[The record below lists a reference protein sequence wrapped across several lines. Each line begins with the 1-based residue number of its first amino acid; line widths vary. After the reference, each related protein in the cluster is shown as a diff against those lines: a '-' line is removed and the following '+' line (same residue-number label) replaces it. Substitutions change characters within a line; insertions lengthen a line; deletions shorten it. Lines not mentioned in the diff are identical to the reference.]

1 MSSAQSIITIVDYGI
16 GNRGSIVNMLKRIG
30 APCRVS
36 GDPQEVASAE
46 ALIVPGVG
54 AFDAGMANLNERGLT
69 EAIRSA
75 AIERRTPVL
84 GICLGMQLLAEGSE
98 EGVLPG
104 LSLVRGHAKR
114 FQQPAQDTPIKIPHM
129 SWAQLEIV
137 RPNRLFDDGE
147 QRFYFVHSYHVACDD
162 ARDVIGLADHGGRFV
177 AAFERGNVLGVQF
190 HPEKSHRYG
199 MRLLKN
205 FAERVCVPA

>member
-1 MSSAQSIITIVDYGI
+1 MSAAKQMITIVDYGV

-30 APCRVS
+30 APCRIS
-36 GDPQEVASAE
+36 GDPQEVSNAE

-54 AFDAGMANLNERGLT
+54 AFDAGMTNLNERGLT
-69 EAIRSA
+69 DAIRSA
-75 AIERRTPVL
+75 ANERRAPIL

-104 LSLVRGHAKR
+104 LSLVRGKAQR
-114 FQQPAQDTPIKIPHM
+114 FQQPGSGPQIKIPNM
-129 SWAQLEIV
+129 GWVDVEIA
-137 RPNRLFDDGE
+137 RPSRLFDDGV
-147 QRFYFVHSYHVACDD
+147 QRFYFVHSYHVVCDD
-162 ARDVIGLADHGGRFV
+162 PQDVTAFGNHGGRYV
-177 AAFERGNVLGVQF
+177 AAFERDNVLGVQF

-199 MRLLKN
+199 MQLLKN